1 MIWRFCVQVVLVG
14 DSAGEVNVY
23 LLKNT
28 PAPPADQ
35 VLHSV
40 YLRGVIKSIVL
51 H

>member
-1 MIWRFCVQVVLVG
+1 MQVVLVG

-35 VLHSV
+35 VLHGVDLCDIISV
-40 YLRGVIKSIVL
+40 LY
-51 H
+51 